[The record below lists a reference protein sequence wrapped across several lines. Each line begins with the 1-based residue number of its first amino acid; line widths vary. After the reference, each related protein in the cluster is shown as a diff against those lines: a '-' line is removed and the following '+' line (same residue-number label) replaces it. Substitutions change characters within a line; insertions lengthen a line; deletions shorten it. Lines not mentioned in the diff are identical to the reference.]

1 MIQDQENKV
10 MKQQHIS
17 TDSKWKNERGNV
29 LAYTVMSA
37 LFLFLAV
44 GLGVDLSHLYLVKTE
59 LQNTAD
65 AAALAGATALD
76 LPDDTK
82 IPESADRAIVV
93 LNENK
98 YNFNNK
104 SFVSGDPDLAT
115 LRTELRQYLRYA
127 VNLSQFDPGG
137 DGGRTYEEAEAAP
150 TDIRFIRV
158 VTPNSP
164 VNTFFAVPILGF
176 QTTLTA
182 RAVAGYSVPGN
193 TTFCIF
199 PLSAVSCNPGDS
211 NCLLQCKKSC
221 DGSTD
226 PNCVEEPSCKCD
238 PTKADYPQAECS
250 KYYGVCPNNP
260 GFDPIPVAAGE
271 LDPDNNGTCDP
282 KREFCKGC
290 TYTVRSEPSR
300 GPAAGS
306 YNIVQCGDET
316 GKCATRMALAAYG
329 TCPCQAA
336 AGEPLVTSSEPGQA
350 AGPVA
355 QGINVRFD
363 NYRGCDPAV
372 DPTCDPGCQPN
383 PTDHPPDSNV
393 AQPIDYGQY
402 EDSDPAVPPPNNP
415 DGVAQ
420 RRVVVMPIV
429 PIGQY
434 TDGNGRQEVIPSGF
448 GGFFIQNPVANSSGD
463 VKIEYIG
470 QSIVDVIGFD
480 PNKTNTTNVAT
491 PVLYR

>member
-1 MIQDQENKV
+1 
-10 MKQQHIS
+10 MKQGSIS
-17 TDSKWKNERGNV
+17 RDLKRKNERGSV
-29 LAYTVMSA
+29 LAYTVLSA

-59 LQNTAD
+59 LQNAAD
-65 AAALAGATALD
+65 AAALAGASALD

-82 IPESADRAIVV
+82 IVESADRAVTV

-104 SFVSGDPDLAT
+104 SFVDGEPDIAT
-115 LRTELRQYLRYA
+115 LRAELRQYLRYA

-137 DGGRTYEEAEAAP
+137 DGGKTYDEAAAAP

-158 VTPNSP
+158 ITPNSP
-164 VNTFFAVPILGF
+164 VNMFFAVPIMGL
-176 QTTLTA
+176 QKIITA
-182 RAVAGYSVPGN
+182 KAVAGYSVPGN
-193 TTFCIF
+193 TSFCIF
-199 PLSAVSCNPGDS
+199 PLSAVSCNPGDL
-211 NCLLQCKKSC
+211 NCELQCRKSC
-221 DGSTD
+221 DGSTN
-226 PNCVEEPSCKCD
+226 PNCVEEPGCKCD
-238 PTKADYPQAECS
+238 PGGKGFPQPECS
-250 KYYGVCPNNP
+250 KYYGVCPNNAP
-260 GFDPIPVAAGE
+260 GNFDPIPVPTGE
-271 LDPDNNGTCDP
+271 LDPDEDGFCDP

-290 TYTVRSEPSR
+290 TYTVRSEPAK

-306 YNIVQCGDET
+306 YNIVQCGDDT

-336 AGEPLVTSSEPGQA
+336 AGKPLVTSSEPGQA

-363 NYRGCDPAV
+363 DYKGCDPA

-383 PTDHPPDSNV
+383 PEDHPPDSNV
-393 AQPIDYGQY
+393 AEPIDYNQY
-402 EDSDPAVPPPNNP
+402 LTMTKVPPPRNP
-415 DGVAQ
+415 DGEAQ

-429 PIGQY
+429 PIGEY
-434 TDGNGRQEVIPSGF
+434 TDGSGRQEILPSGF
-448 GGFFIQNPVANSSGD
+448 GGFFIQGPVPNSSGEL
-463 VKIEYIG
+463 KIEYIG
-470 QSIVDVIGFD
+470 QDIVDVIGFD
-480 PNKTNTTNVAT
+480 PNEEETTNVAT